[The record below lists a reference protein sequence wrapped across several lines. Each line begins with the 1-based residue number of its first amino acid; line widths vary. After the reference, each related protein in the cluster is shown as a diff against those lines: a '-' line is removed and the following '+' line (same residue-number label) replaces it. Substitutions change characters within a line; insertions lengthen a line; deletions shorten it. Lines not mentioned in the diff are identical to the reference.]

1 MSQSNVAQPLDVTGP
16 TLEEA
21 IEKGLTEL
29 GLSRNDVIIEIV
41 EEGSKGML
49 GFGARDAAVRLTP
62 LRSPQSSAW
71 SPAASMGSEY
81 EAGPVTEED
90 LENEIA
96 AAKEVLQTLMAKMG
110 LKATI
115 AIHRAEVG
123 SLDEPPPWVLD
134 IEGPDLGSLIG
145 RRGETLE
152 SIQHITRTIVSR
164 TLQRRSTV
172 VIDIEGYKQRRES
185 TLHKLAVRMAAQAK
199 QIGRTVTLEPMPPNE
214 RRVIHLALR
223 DDQAIRTESVG
234 EGDRRKVTIIPT
246 KNSRR

>member
-21 IEKGLTEL
+21 IEKGLAEL

-49 GFGARDAAVRLTP
+49 GFGARDAVVRLTP
-62 LRSPQSSAW
+62 LRSPQPAARSSAV
-71 SPAASMGSEY
+71 SPDSEF
-81 EAGPVTEED
+81 EAKPVTEED
-90 LENEIA
+90 LEREVVV
-96 AAKEVLQTLMAKMG
+96 AKEVLQNLLTKMG
-110 LKATI
+110 LNATI
-115 AIHRAEVG
+115 TTHRAEVG
-123 SLDEPPPWVLD
+123 SLDEPAPWVLD

-185 TLHKLAVRMAAQAK
+185 TLRKLAQRMAAQAK

-223 DDQAIRTESVG
+223 EDQTVRTESVG
-234 EGDRRKVTIIPT
+234 EGDRRKVTIIPM
-246 KNSRR
+246 KSSRP

>member
-1 MSQSNVAQPLDVTGP
+1 MSQSNVAQPLDVTGS

-21 IEKGLTEL
+21 IEKGLAEL

-62 LRSPQSSAW
+62 LRSPQ
-71 SPAASMGSEY
+71 PAARPSASLQDSDY
-81 EAGPVTEED
+81 DAKPVTEED
-90 LENEIA
+90 LEREVVV
-96 AAKEVLQTLMAKMG
+96 AKEILQNLLTKMG
-110 LKATI
+110 LKAKITTS
-115 AIHRAEVG
+115 RAEVG

-152 SIQHITRTIVSR
+152 AIQHITRTIASR
-164 TLQRRSTV
+164 TLQRRSTIV
-172 VIDIEGYKQRRES
+172 VDIEGYKQRREV
-185 TLHKLAVRMAAQAK
+185 TLRKLALRMAAQAK

-223 DDQAIRTESVG
+223 DDQSVRTESIG
-234 EGDRRKVTIIPT
+234 EGDRRKVTIVPV
-246 KNSRR
+246 KNTRR

>member
-21 IEKGLTEL
+21 IEKGLAEL

-41 EEGSKGML
+41 EEGNKGML

-62 LRSPQSSAW
+62 LRSPQPSVRPSAVPSSD
-71 SPAASMGSEY
+71 Y
-81 EAGPVTEED
+81 DAGLVTEED
-90 LENEIA
+90 LEQEVVV
-96 AAKEVLQTLMAKMG
+96 AKEVLQNLLTKMQ

-115 AIHRAEVG
+115 TTRRAEAG

-185 TLHKLAVRMAAQAK
+185 TLRKLAQRMAAQAK

-223 DDQAIRTESVG
+223 DDQTIRTESIG
-234 EGDRRKVTIIPT
+234 DGDRRKVTIIPM
-246 KNSRR
+246 KSSRR

>member
-21 IEKGLTEL
+21 IEKGLAEL

-49 GFGARDAAVRLTP
+49 GFGAREAAVRLTP
-62 LRSPQSSAW
+62 LRSPRSEAR
-71 SPAASMGSEY
+71 PPSMTSDSDF
-81 EAGPVTEED
+81 EAGPVTEEEREREVAVARD
-90 LENEIA
+90 VLEN
-96 AAKEVLQTLMAKMG
+96 LLAKMQ

-115 AIHRAEVG
+115 NTRRADVG

-134 IEGPDLGSLIG
+134 IEGPDLGFLIG

-164 TLQRRSTV
+164 TLQRRSTI
-172 VIDIEGYKQRRES
+172 VIDIESYKQRRES
-185 TLHKLAVRMAAQAK
+185 TLRKLAQRMAAQAK

-223 DDQAIRTESVG
+223 EDQTVRTESVG
-234 EGDRRKVTIIPT
+234 EGDRRKVTIIPM
-246 KNSRR
+246 KNSKR

>member
-21 IEKGLTEL
+21 IEKGLIEL

-49 GFGARDAAVRLTP
+49 GFGARDAVVRLTP
-62 LRSPQSSAW
+62 LRSPQ
-71 SPAASMGSEY
+71 PAARPPAPSSEAEF
-81 EAGPVTEED
+81 EASPMTEEE
-90 LENEIA
+90 LEREA
-96 AAKEVLQTLMAKMG
+96 AVAKDILQNLLAKMN

-115 AIHRAEVG
+115 SSHRAEVG

-145 RRGETLE
+145 RRGEILE

-172 VIDIEGYKQRRES
+172 VIDVESYKQRRET
-185 TLHKLAVRMAAQAK
+185 TLRKLALRMAAQAK
-199 QIGRTVTLEPMPPNE
+199 QLGRTVTLEPMPPNE
-214 RRVIHLALR
+214 RRVIHLSLR
-223 DDQAIRTESVG
+223 DDQTVRTESVG
-234 EGDRRKVTIIPT
+234 EGDRRKVTIIP
-246 KNSRR
+246 SRSSKR